1 MLFDKCRNT
10 KQQGNIGLGK
20 AIQYFTLSGYTV
32 SLPLNDSQD
41 YDLIVDNGT
50 LYKVQVKTT
59 KHKSKYGIY
68 KVNLRVLGGNSKQN
82 YVHKKGDEIVYDIL
96 FVVCDNDDI
105 YLIPKNNIKQYKNS
119 ISLGE
124 QYIKFKI

>member
-1 MLFDKCRNT
+1 MLFDKCKNT

-68 KVNLRVLGGNSKQN
+68 IVNLRVLGGNSKQN

-124 QYIKFKI
+124 QYIQFKV